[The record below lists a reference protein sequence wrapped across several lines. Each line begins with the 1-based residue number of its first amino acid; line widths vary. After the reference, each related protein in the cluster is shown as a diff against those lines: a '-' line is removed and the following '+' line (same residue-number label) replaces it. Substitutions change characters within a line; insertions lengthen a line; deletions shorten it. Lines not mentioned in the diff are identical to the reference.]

1 MYKLHSFTFPLFNVF
16 SALLSTEN
24 ERSHLLLANVGIIF
38 QPFSHTLDDP
48 KTTQILNNANNF
60 VNIKGFLFICG
71 LFLITI

>member
-1 MYKLHSFTFPLFNVF
+1 VF

-24 ERSHLLLANVGIIF
+24 ERSHLLLANIGIIF

-48 KTTQILNNANNF
+48 KTAQTLKNINNF
-60 VNIKGFLFICG
+60 VNVKVILFICG